1 MPKDVFLKFPVLQ
14 DVHSIISGKL
24 ALKYSGRDIEAM
36 RAIATAHHD
45 RSLDGFE
52 KTLKT
57 YEHELSQ
64 DAIIQSHLSD
74 LYTTMLEQNLGRL
87 IEPFSRVEISHL
99 AGLMKLDAKIVE
111 TTLSRMILDHKLAA
125 ILDQG
130 TRAFEMSVCGL
141 ASDMSTHA
149 SSSAQVRDV

>member
-1 MPKDVFLKFPVLQ
+1 
-14 DVHSIISGKL
+14 
-24 ALKYSGRDIEAM
+24 M

-52 KTLKT
+52 TTLKT

-64 DAIIQSHLSD
+64 DAIIQAHLSD

-87 IEPFSRVEISHL
+87 IEPFSRVEIAHL

-111 TTLSRMILDHKLAA
+111 ATLSRMVLDHKLAA

-130 TRAFEMSVCGL
+130 MESRCAGSQV
-141 ASDMSTHA
+141 ASYPH
-149 SSSAQVRDV
+149 VLFRRRCWVPNCV